1 MLNALTD
8 THHGK
13 INPLLLTPT
22 QLEAEI
28 NQIKIH
34 MPQSSKLPVPEDD
47 LLELYKLMKVKGGF
61 TQDHLIFTMTIPL
74 ITYDNFQLYNLIP
87 VPNCM
92 NNTLVAIEPCSPML
106 AINTNREH
114 YFLVSPSQLKS
125 CDVVSQNVFICYSVQ
140 LRYMFGAET
149 CSCEINLF
157 NNITTPNCLLRPLS
171 TRVTWIPLTRKNQWI
186 YATSS
191 STQATA
197 VCEREIIPVELRG
210 SGLLTIKPDCILKH
224 NFTYM
229 SGQQLISS
237 TLISSYTSL
246 GYVPELL
253 NPELIKHNIL
263 ATTNTSSMSDEYK
276 RQLNELRSMQHK
288 LESIKTSEIQHH
300 EYSRHGANM
309 AYSALVISIIAIIV
323 ILCTTMLRKKSRI
336 VQIADMPHHETSNQ
350 PSQTHDD
357 KSTPVPTPRQSFTI
371 QV

>member
-1 MLNALTD
+1 
-8 THHGK
+8 
-13 INPLLLTPT
+13 
-22 QLEAEI
+22 
-28 NQIKIH
+28 
-34 MPQSSKLPVPEDD
+34 
-47 LLELYKLMKVKGGF
+47 
-61 TQDHLIFTMTIPL
+61 
-74 ITYDNFQLYNLIP
+74 
-87 VPNCM
+87 
-92 NNTLVAIEPCSPML
+92 
-106 AINTNREH
+106 
-114 YFLVSPSQLKS
+114 
-125 CDVVSQNVFICYSVQ
+125 
-140 LRYMFGAET
+140 
-149 CSCEINLF
+149 
-157 NNITTPNCLLRPLS
+157 
-171 TRVTWIPLTRKNQWI
+171 
-186 YATSS
+186 
-191 STQATA
+191 
-197 VCEREIIPVELRG
+197 
-210 SGLLTIKPDCILKH
+210 
-224 NFTYM
+224 M

-253 NPELIKHNIL
+253 NPELIQHNIL